1 MDDIVPGPGLTVLA
15 EVGGDAVA
23 SLRFEKPGLV
33 LTEPG
38 AAFVKAGLTLIGL
51 TLVGG
56 LEQMGGWGTDFPLV
70 TLADSDCRGN
80 SDKRQEC
87 DHC

>member
-23 SLRFEKPGLV
+23 SLRFEKPGLM
-33 LTEPG
+33 LPEPG
-38 AAFVKAGLTLIGL
+38 AAFAKAGLTLIGL

-56 LEQMGGWGTDFPLV
+56 FPLV
-70 TLADSDCRGN
+70 ALAGSDCRGN
-80 SDKRQEC
+80 SDKRQRSVIIV
-87 DHC
+87 DSLST